1 MESAP
6 LSILIAHCYQAPFL
20 KRNIRC
26 WELVSPQIWKEAHT
40 IGKGWC
46 ELHEGPLCSLGRG
59 PQSMDYLAFLNT
71 ISAKAFLCF
80 LTIHL
85 LQLYSFTLGFLV
97 LFLPYPR
104 VQSHKVMGKGSED
117 ACNRLCYRKGSISL
131 KSINF
136 LGWVGI
142 MSNLHFRETC
152 YPCLP
157 LLNAIQTSLKR
168 WFRTNSSWCI
178 ICKVHR
184 SKGNY
189 EEFCPQTATC
199 K

>member
-71 ISAKAFLCF
+71 ITAKAFLCF

-97 LFLPYPR
+97 LFLFYPIEYINTSSVR
-104 VQSHKVMGKGSED
+104 SQRYWVSFFFPQIENTFFPPD
-117 ACNRLCYRKGSISL
+117 D
-131 KSINF
+131 KS
-136 LGWVGI
+136 
-142 MSNLHFRETC
+142 
-152 YPCLP
+152 
-157 LLNAIQTSLKR
+157 
-168 WFRTNSSWCI
+168 RTNLW
-178 ICKVHR
+178 
-184 SKGNY
+184 
-189 EEFCPQTATC
+189 
-199 K
+199 